1 MSDFFDVESPSVD
14 SHYTE
19 HHRNDT
25 QSLLFLNKEGCLSGE
40 FLFSV
45 QW

>member
-1 MSDFFDVESPSVD
+1 MSDFVDVESPSVD
-14 SHYTE
+14 IHYTE

-25 QSLLFLNKEGCLSGE
+25 QGLLFLKQNGLLVGE

>member
-1 MSDFFDVESPSVD
+1 MGDFVGVEMTSVD
-14 SHYTE
+14 IHHIE
-19 HHRNDT
+19 QHRNDKPI
-25 QSLLFLNKEGCLSGE
+25 LLFLKQQGLLFGE